1 MSTLV
6 NKNVMVDGHRTS
18 MRLEPEMWDALAEI
32 CARERCNIHQL
43 CSQLELN
50 RQSSTL
56 TAAMRV
62 YIMNYFRQAMQKMM
76 ADSRAYEVARS
87 PMMTSMQVATA
98 NSTLSRRD
106 AEVAAQG

>member
-1 MSTLV
+1 
-6 NKNVMVDGHRTS
+6 
-18 MRLEPEMWDALAEI
+18 MWDALAEI

-76 ADSRAYEVARS
+76 ADSRAYEVSRS

-106 AEVAAQG
+106 AEVAVQG